1 MMIRKPSGDSS
12 PSRTSPS
19 RWRNTPILMAGLGR
33 YSWWSRAGSMVSV
46 GGVTMGAGVFCAV
59 ACCAKTQQHNRK
71 LRIIWGFI
79 GAFLRGDGFVFL
91 GVLFVGGVLWFF
103 LLQSMQCFVSFLCS
117 FVVK

>member
-79 GAFLRGDGFVFL
+79 GAFLRGDGFVFF
-91 GVLFVGGVLWFF
+91 GCVVCWW
-103 LLQSMQCFVSFLCS
+103 CFVVVVSFCLCCVTTS
-117 FVVK
+117 GF